1 MNTTMNNILH
11 SKLVAKLALSGLA
24 FALSACHA
32 TIGTQG
38 AIREYYRG
46 LNGTVEQAKASPD
59 RETAY
64 WATQKQYDGLNL
76 GK

>member
-1 MNTTMNNILH
+1 MRKTCKAL
-11 SKLVAKLALSGLA
+11 LVLLGLTLAG
-24 FALSACHA
+24 CHA

-64 WATQKQYDGLNL
+64 WAMQKQYDGLQF
-76 GK
+76 GR